1 MKVLVCGGRNY
12 NERDTVFAILDEIHA
27 ESIISLVING
37 DASGADRLS
46 TLWALE
52 RCVPI
57 HLGRADWKKYG
68 RAAGPIRNQ
77 KMMDEQRPDLVV
89 AFPGGAGTQSMI
101 RIAEKAGVRV
111 EVVE

>member
-12 NERDTVFAILDEIHA
+12 NERNTVFAILDEIHA
-27 ESIISLVING
+27 ETIISLVING
-37 DASGADRLS
+37 QASGADSLS
-46 TLWALE
+46 TLWAIQHGVPVHLE
-52 RCVPI
+52 P
-57 HLGRADWKKYG
+57 ADWKKHG

-101 RIAEKAGVRV
+101 RIAEEAGVRV